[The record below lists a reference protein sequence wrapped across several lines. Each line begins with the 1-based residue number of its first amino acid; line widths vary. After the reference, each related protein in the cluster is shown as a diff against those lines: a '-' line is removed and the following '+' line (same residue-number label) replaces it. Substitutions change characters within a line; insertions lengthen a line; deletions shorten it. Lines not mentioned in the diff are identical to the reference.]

1 MDFQSA
7 TPKFGRRQFM
17 NTAAGGLSG
26 LALGGPAAAKM
37 GLPPSKLFSNGE

>member
-7 TPKFGRRQFM
+7 PPKFGRRQFM

-26 LALGGPAAAKM
+26 LALGGPAAAQGALAKA
-37 GLPPSKLFSNGE
+37 GTVRD